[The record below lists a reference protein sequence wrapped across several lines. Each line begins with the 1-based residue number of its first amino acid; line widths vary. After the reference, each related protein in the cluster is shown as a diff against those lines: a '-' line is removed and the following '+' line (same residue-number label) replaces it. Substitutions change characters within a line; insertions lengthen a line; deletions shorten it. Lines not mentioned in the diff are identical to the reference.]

1 MYSFM
6 IKVNVKHKK
15 ASNVHYASIMDVKPT
30 NDVKTDS
37 GLSSSNSSLAVG
49 RLLKFSVAFWLTVI
63 QSSFVFA
70 LIIIFQFAQG
80 GLVML

>member
-1 MYSFM
+1 
-6 IKVNVKHKK
+6 
-15 ASNVHYASIMDVKPT
+15 
-30 NDVKTDS
+30 
-37 GLSSSNSSLAVG
+37 
-49 RLLKFSVAFWLTVI
+49 LLKFSIAFWLTVI